1 MGTEVL
7 RQHCSKNDSSK
18 AMRDAGLC
26 FSLVFSSRSID
37 FAAESKA
44 QRDFLYQGFE
54 LMAGKG
60 ADFGKLV
67 KVWVWWGWMC

>member
-7 RQHCSKNDSSK
+7 RLHCAKSDASR

-26 FSLVFSSRSID
+26 FSLVFVARSVD

-44 QRDFLYQGFE
+44 QRDFLFQGFE

-67 KVWVWWGWMC
+67 KV